1 MSTQFHVRST
11 EFEASGGSDG
21 LTIEGYA
28 AVFRRTASVVD
39 HLGSYTEEVLPGAF
53 QRSLQQR
60 GAPKVKM
67 QWDHGHDPAVGSMS
81 VGVWEQI
88 SEDGKGLYVR
98 GRIMDTART
107 ADLRAGIEMGAITG
121 MSFRFGVPKH
131 GEKWDQK
138 RNHRQLTEV
147 ALIEAGPV
155 QWEAYEETEVALRSQ
170 MVDLWR
176 AALSGAIDLSEL
188 RGMIQNEVEAAGPDA
203 GTRDDPTK
211 VVEAGRPDVITLAE
225 MRQRA
230 LVLRG
235 VIPNVQEAGISSRS
249 AG

>member
-67 QWDHGHDPAVGSMS
+67 QWDHGHDPAAGLMS

-88 SEDGKGLYVR
+88 SDDGKGLYVR

-138 RNHRQLTEV
+138 RNHRQL
-147 ALIEAGPV
+147 
-155 QWEAYEETEVALRSQ
+155 TEVALRSQ